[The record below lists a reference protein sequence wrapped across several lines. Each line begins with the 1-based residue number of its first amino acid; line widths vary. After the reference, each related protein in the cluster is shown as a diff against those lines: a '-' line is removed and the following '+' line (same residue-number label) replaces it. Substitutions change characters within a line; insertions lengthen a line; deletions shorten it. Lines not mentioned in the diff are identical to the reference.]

1 MVMRPM
7 VCAPIMAAVSRAEKS
22 NWSRK
27 KSSVASPFPSGLGWV
42 SARSVLNCSCSP
54 SYSDTQSARP
64 DWNWISRGRT
74 TWPQHSQ
81 ERLSINILYLPHS
94 PHPPCSSYNLS
105 CCLTRQ
111 LKIQNCYSCS
121 SRCLALPHIGS
132 YSAPSCIQLQPWQHT
147 PTNQP

>member
-7 VCAPIMAAVSRAEKS
+7 VCAPMMAAVSRAEKL

-27 KSSVASPFPSGLGWV
+27 KSRVASPFPSGLGWV

-74 TWPQHSQ
+74 TWPQHTSGEIVHQHPVSTSQ
-81 ERLSINILYLPHS
+81 SSS
-94 PHPPCSSYNLS
+94 PLFLMQSLM
-105 CCLTRQ
+105 LFD
-111 LKIQNCYSCS
+111 
-121 SRCLALPHIGS
+121 
-132 YSAPSCIQLQPWQHT
+132 SAIKDPKLLFLFIQLSGSPAHW
-147 PTNQP
+147 